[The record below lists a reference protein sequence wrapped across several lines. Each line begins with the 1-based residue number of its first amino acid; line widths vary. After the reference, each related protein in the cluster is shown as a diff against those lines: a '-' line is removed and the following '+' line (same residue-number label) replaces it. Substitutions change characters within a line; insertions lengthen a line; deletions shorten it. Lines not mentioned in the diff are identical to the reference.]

1 MGKPIKIRA
10 KIKGDVAEIKAL
22 MPHDMESGLRMNPD
36 TDQPYPAHYIT
47 DVVVELNG
55 EVVMTA
61 YWGQAVSKNPYVS
74 FSIKG
79 AVIGD
84 TVKLHW
90 NDNEGDSSE
99 TEMVLKP
106 KKKRI
111 GT

>member
-10 KIKGDVAEIKAL
+10 KIKGDVAEVKAL
-22 MPHDMESGLRMNPD
+22 MPHDMESGLRMNPE
-36 TDQPYPAHYIT
+36 TNQFYPAHYIT
-47 DVVVELNG
+47 DVVVKLND

-79 AVIGD
+79 AVVGD
-84 TVKLHW
+84 TVKFHW

-99 TEMVLKP
+99 NEVVLVAP
-106 KKKRI
+106 RD
-111 GT
+111 